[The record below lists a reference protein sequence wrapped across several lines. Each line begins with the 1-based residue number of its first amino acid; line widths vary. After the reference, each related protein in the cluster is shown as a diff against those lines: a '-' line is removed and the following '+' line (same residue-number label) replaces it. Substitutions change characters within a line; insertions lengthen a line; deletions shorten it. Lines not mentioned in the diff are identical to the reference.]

1 MSIGAYIVTMLQ
13 SGASS
18 LASYLAAHVLLCL
31 VPAFFIAGAMTAL
44 IPKEAIT
51 RYLGRDASPWI
62 SYPMAAAGGFVLAV
76 CSCTILPL
84 FASIYAQGAG
94 LGPAITFLFVGP
106 AINILAVS
114 YTGVAIGMD
123 IAIARIV
130 LSIAFGVGIGLIMA
144 FIYRRDDQAHNKA
157 STENGMFS
165 AGASIKRASVI
176 FLLLL
181 LAGLI
186 VGTLAVPL
194 LQDTYAHITLP
205 LGDTAR
211 WQANLDWLVPH
222 DSSQGQE
229 GVSVQGVLL
238 ILQLVLIGVTAWVG
252 LNDIDEG
259 FNTWSW
265 VALVLIA
272 LTLLVAALKFT
283 PTPDGL
289 VIGITGRFIGEV
301 FVLGATAVVAWKWLD
316 EYEVQE
322 WLWET
327 WRFVKQIF
335 PLLIVGVFIAGMV
348 RVIIPPGLIE
358 SLAGKNTVGA
368 NLIGVLFGVFMYFP
382 TLVEVPIANMFLGL
396 GMHRGPLL
404 AYLMADPEL
413 SIQSILITAKI
424 IGQKKTWVYVGW
436 VTLFSTLA
444 GLLYGAWVDGVSA
457 WLLLLGLGSVLT
469 MLVLVLWLIGQRFH
483 RAAAPTGMVLHSP
496 ELDAEEPLAGE

>member
-1 MSIGAYIVTMLQ
+1 VSIGDYMISMLQ
-13 SGASS
+13 SGAGS

-51 RYLGRDASPWI
+51 RYLGRSAPRWV
-62 SYPMAAAGGFVLAV
+62 SYPMAALGGFVLAV

-84 FASIYAQGAG
+84 FAGIYSQGAG

-123 IAIARIV
+123 IAIARII
-130 LSIAFGVGIGLIMA
+130 LSAVFGIGIGLIMA
-144 FIYRRDDQAHNKA
+144 FLYRRDDQIHTQATSGGGAFAA
-157 STENGMFS
+157 S
-165 AGASIKRASVI
+165 ARLKPAVAI

-181 LAGLI
+181 LAVLI
-186 VGTLAVPL
+186 VGTLKVDL
-194 LQDTYAHITLP
+194 FTTTYGKVNLP
-205 LGDTAR
+205 FTGAAG
-211 WQANLDWLVPH
+211 WQESLDHLVPY
-222 DSSQGQE
+222 DASQGQE

-238 ILQLVLIGVTAWVG
+238 IVLLGLIGVTAWFG
-252 LNDIDEG
+252 LNNIDEG
-259 FNTWSW
+259 FNAWSW
-265 VALVLIA
+265 VALSLIA
-272 LTLLVAALKFT
+272 LTLLVAALQIV
-283 PTPDGL
+283 PTPNGL

-301 FVLGATAVVAWKWLD
+301 IVIATVVLVAWKGLD
-316 EYEVQE
+316 EVAVQE

-335 PLLIVGVFIAGMV
+335 PLLIVGVFLAGMV
-348 RVIIPPGLIE
+348 RVLIPPSLIE
-358 SLAGKNTVGA
+358 AIAGKNTLLA
-368 NLIGVLFGVFMYFP
+368 NLAGVLFGVFMYFP

-404 AYLMADPEL
+404 AYLIADPAL

-424 IGQKKTWVYVGW
+424 IGTKKTWVYVGW

-444 GLLYGAWVDGVSA
+444 GLLYGAWVDGTSA
-457 WLLLLGLGSVLT
+457 WLIFAGLGAFLALLSLGLWWVGKRRQGIKVAT
-469 MLVLVLWLIGQRFH
+469 EAHQ
-483 RAAAPTGMVLHSP
+483 P
-496 ELDAEEPLAGE
+496 

>member
-1 MSIGAYIVTMLQ
+1 MSILEWIITMLQ

-51 RYLGRDASPWI
+51 RYLGRDASKWV
-62 SYPMAAAGGFVLAV
+62 SYPMAALGGFVLAV

-84 FASIYAQGAG
+84 FAGIYRQGAG

-114 YTGVAIGMD
+114 YTGVAIGLD
-123 IAIARIV
+123 IAVARII
-130 LSIAFGVGIGLIMA
+130 LSAVFGIGIGLIMA
-144 FIYRRDDQAHNKA
+144 FLYRRDDARAAARLHNQPA
-157 STENGMFS
+157 NGGAF
-165 AGASIKRASVI
+165 AAEASIKRASVV

-186 VGTLAVPL
+186 VGTLAVGL
-194 LQDTYAHITLP
+194 LTNTYAEITLP
-205 LGDTAR
+205 FGDTAQ
-211 WQANLDWLVPH
+211 WQATLDWLVPY
-222 DSSQGQE
+222 DASQGQE
-229 GVSVQGVLL
+229 GVSVQGV
-238 ILQLVLIGVTAWVG
+238 VLIVLLALIGITAWLG
-252 LNDIDEG
+252 LNTIDEG

-265 VALVLIA
+265 VALGLIA
-272 LTLLVAALKFT
+272 LTLLVAALRIT
-283 PTPDGL
+283 PTPGGL
-289 VIGITGRFIGEV
+289 VVGVTGRFISEV
-301 FVLGATAVVAWKWLD
+301 LVIGSVALVAWKWLD

-348 RVIIPPGLIE
+348 RVLIPRSLIE
-358 SLAGKNTVGA
+358 TLAGQNTFLANFVG
-368 NLIGVLFGVFMYFP
+368 VVFGVFMYFP

-413 SIQSILITAKI
+413 SIQSILITAKV
-424 IGQKKTWVYVGW
+424 IGNKKTWVYVGL
-436 VTLFSTLA
+436 VTVFSTLA
-444 GLLYGAWVDGVSA
+444 GLIYGAWVDGA
-457 WLLLLGLGSVLT
+457 N
-469 MLVLVLWLIGQRFH
+469 LWLILGYL
-483 RAAAPTGMVLHSP
+483 AAILVTLAAGLWLVGRH
-496 ELDAEEPLAGE
+496 DRQAEIVTETHHP